1 MIKVT
6 IFQKDNISYGF
17 KIKGHALSREQM
29 KSEKGDVY
37 DLVCNSV
44 SVLSQSVVIGAEEV
58 LKLPVKYDIEDG
70 FLHMNLFNL
79 KAEDIKSA
87 QVLLLTFEKSLESLI
102 MTLEA
107 SFGKKKC
114 NEYIKLLKK
123 EVQDIC

>member
-6 IFQKDNISYGF
+6 IFKKDGISYGF

-29 KSEKGDVY
+29 ESETGDVY

-44 SVLSQSVVIGAEEV
+44 SVLSQSAVIGVTEV
-58 LKLPVKYDIEDG
+58 LKLPVKYDTKDG

-79 KAEDIKSA
+79 KAEEVKST
-87 QVLLLTFEKSLESLI
+87 QVLLLTFEKSLESVI
-102 MTLEA
+102 MSLEA

-114 NEYIKLLKK
+114 NEYIKLLKE

>member
-6 IFQKDNISYGF
+6 VFKKDGISYGF

-29 KSEKGDVY
+29 ESETGDVY

-44 SVLSQSVVIGAEEV
+44 SVLSQSAVIGIREV
-58 LKLPVKYDIEDG
+58 LKLPVKYDIKDG
-70 FLHMNLFNL
+70 FLQMNLFNL
-79 KAEDIKSA
+79 KAEEVKST
-87 QVLLLTFEKSLESLI
+87 QVLLLTFEKSLESVI
-102 MTLEA
+102 MSLET

-114 NEYIKLLKK
+114 NEYIKLLKE

>member
-6 IFQKDNISYGF
+6 IFKKDDISYGF

-29 KSEKGDVY
+29 ESETGDVY

-44 SVLSQSVVIGAEEV
+44 SVLSQSAVIGVTEV
-58 LKLPVKYDIEDG
+58 LKLPVKYDTKDG

-79 KAEDIKSA
+79 KAEEVKST
-87 QVLLLTFEKSLESLI
+87 QVLLLTFEKSLESVI
-102 MTLEA
+102 MSLEA

-114 NEYIKLLKK
+114 NEYIKLLKE